1 MVHIFFLL
9 CLDERMT
16 ETDNDYITEN
26 DHKCIKGNMDEQT
39 FCEYCM
45 AIHSGIVPYQLKIL
59 FIGTKSE
66 LEL

>member
-26 DHKCIKGNMDEQT
+26 YHKCIKGNMDKQT

-45 AIHSGIVPYQLKIL
+45 AMQNPLQIKKIHC
-59 FIGTKSE
+59 IGTK
-66 LEL
+66 L